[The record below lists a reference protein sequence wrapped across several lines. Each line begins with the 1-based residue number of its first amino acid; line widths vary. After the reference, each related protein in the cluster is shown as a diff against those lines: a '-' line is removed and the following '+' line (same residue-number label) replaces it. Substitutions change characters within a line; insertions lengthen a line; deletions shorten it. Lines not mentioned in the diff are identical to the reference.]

1 MLSFEKEKL
10 LCMNQRRHMENI
22 HLLKIGRC
30 PLEDPWEVI
39 QLLTTDGCGLDI
51 QFLWFKGACKEL

>member
-51 QFLWFKGACKEL
+51 QFL